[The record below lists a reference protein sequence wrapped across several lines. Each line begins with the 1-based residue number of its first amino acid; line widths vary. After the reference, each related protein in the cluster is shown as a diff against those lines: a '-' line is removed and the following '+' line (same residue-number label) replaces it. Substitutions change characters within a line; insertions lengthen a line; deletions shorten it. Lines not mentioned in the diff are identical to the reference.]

1 MEGIE
6 ILIDNLPI
14 PEGESNISIAME
26 TINVWI
32 QRISN
37 DSNDKERLLNLDNSH
52 SVFFPNELTQV
63 ASKHSSSPTVSLLVH
78 KEKSLFLRRNQNDL
92 LVDSDIVSASI
103 QQLDIM
109 GLIEPVVITL
119 NPNVSNF

>member
-63 ASKHSSSPTVSLLVH
+63 ASKYSSSPTVSLLVH